1 MKSTT
6 TFSVGSL
13 LLVATLVSCA
23 PENKTATTADSV
35 FAARP
40 AAASVADA
48 NSLDIIFL
56 GSFRGIAPGDKMAV
70 HEANL
75 VKSELVTGEGDF
87 TVYLIM
93 DEPEGKIGYLM
104 PDPDDE
110 TKVGDITI
118 TSSIPTTTEGMKVGM
133 TLGDLFNRYRNLEIH
148 GSEIGGRTTAYKG
161 QLSFRIDANNYEYEI
176 DPEKIPLNAKIT
188 EISINRSPEK

>member
-1 MKSTT
+1 MKPTI
-6 TFSVGSL
+6 TFSIGSL
-13 LLVATLVSCA
+13 LLAVTLLSCA
-23 PENKTATTADSV
+23 PENKTATRADSV

-40 AAASVADA
+40 AAASAADA
-48 NSLDIIFL
+48 NSLDIIFSD
-56 GSFRGIAPGDKMAV
+56 SFRGISPGDKMAT
-70 HEANL
+70 HETSL
-75 VKSELVTGEGDF
+75 VISQLVTGDGDF

-93 DEPEGKIGYLM
+93 DGPESKIGYLM
-104 PDPDDE
+104 PDPNDE

-118 TSSIPTTTEGMKVGM
+118 TSPIPTTTEGMKVGM

-148 GSEIGGRTTAYKG
+148 GSEIEGRTTAYKD
-161 QLSFRIDANNYEYEI
+161 QLSFRIDASNYSYEI